1 MLRTEALINLRTYFI
16 RQLPARYSPVVFA
29 FFMSSIM
36 AFLMCLV
43 ITAANHNLTVIY
55 LRNEYFSGVLH
66 AYKLAMPVAFICVLA
81 VRPLVVK
88 LVALFVKKIV

>member
-1 MLRTEALINLRTYFI
+1 LSNYKSVLCKTENI
-16 RQLPARYSPVVFA
+16 RKLPARFSPVVFA
-29 FFMSSIM
+29 FFMSAIM

-43 ITAANHNLTVIY
+43 ITAANNSLTRAY
-55 LRNEYFSGVLH
+55 LVNEYVMGVLH

-88 LVALFVKKIV
+88 LVGFCVRK